1 MTVSKPVKDANRL
14 AIDGGEPALKH
25 LVPAKYPGAMVYGEE
40 ERQGV
45 LDVLQACSP
54 FRFYGGKATGKVSQF
69 ERDLAAAV
77 GVGYALGVTSGTAAL
92 KVALQAAGVGPGDE
106 VIVPAVSFLACAG
119 AVVMSR
125 AVPVFADVDDSL
137 GLDPGDLA
145 TRVTART
152 KAVMPVS
159 IQGVPYHA
167 QAIVEVAKS
176 HGLMVIEDVA
186 QSLGASYRGRPLG
199 AWGDIAAFSLQL
211 NKVITTG
218 EGGAVA
224 TDNAGLYDRAVRCHD
239 HGLHRSGYGFP
250 ASGQG
255 EAFLAENCRMN
266 ELTGA
271 VALAQ
276 LRKLDRL
283 VSSMRGNQRLIKSA
297 IASWP
302 GMTWRDIPDEAGDI
316 GTSLMFFLP
325 TAAQAAAFVRALTAE
340 NIVADQ
346 VYDGLPAY
354 LAWPQLGNQR
364 TVTPEGCPFTCPL
377 YGGHVTY
384 GPGLCPRAEDLF
396 PRSVRLP
403 ISPLFSEEECAGI
416 AAGINKVAAHLLA

>member
-1 MTVSKPVKDANRL
+1 MTVTKPVMDANRL
-14 AIDGGEPALKH
+14 AIDGGQPALKH
-25 LVPAKYPGAMVYGEE
+25 VLPAKYPGAMLYGEE
-40 ERQGV
+40 EKQGV
-45 LDVLQACSP
+45 LDVLEACSP
-54 FRFYGGKATGKVSQF
+54 FRFYGQRSIGKVSQF
-69 ERDLAAAV
+69 ERDLAGTV
-77 GVGYALGVTSGTAAL
+77 GVAYALGVTSGTAAL

-137 GLDPGDLA
+137 GLDPSALSA
-145 TRVTART
+145 RITART

-159 IQGVPYHA
+159 IQGVPYRA
-167 QAIVEVAKS
+167 EPILQVAKK
-176 HGLMVIEDVA
+176 HGLVVIEDVA
-186 QSLGASYRGRPLG
+186 QSLGASYHGRPLG
-199 AWGDIAAFSLQL
+199 AWGHIAAFSLQL

-218 EGGAVA
+218 DGGAVA
-224 TDNAGLYDRAVRCHD
+224 TDDATLYDRAVRCHD
-239 HGLHRSGYGFP
+239 HGFHRSGYAFP

-255 EAFLAENCRMN
+255 EAFLAENYRMN

-271 VALAQ
+271 LAVAQ

-283 VSSMRGNQRLIKSA
+283 VTGMRGNKRLIKSA
-297 IASWP
+297 VSSWP
-302 GMTWRDIPDEAGDI
+302 GMTWRDAPDEAGDV
-316 GTSLMFFLP
+316 GTALMFFLP
-325 TAAQAAAFVRALTAE
+325 TAALAVAFVRALAAE

-346 VYDGLPAY
+346 LYDGQPAY
-354 LAWPQLGNQR
+354 LAWPQITSQR
-364 TVTPEGCPFTCPL
+364 TVTPEGCPFTCPR

-403 ISPLFSEEECAGI
+403 ISALFTEEECAAI
-416 AAGINKVAAHLLA
+416 ASGINKVAAHFLA